1 MRSRRSFGAT
11 ILAVTL
17 SLLMAAALS
26 GCFGQG
32 GKKDEPSPEPTGA
45 GEPVQLVVASVLDG
59 YAELIAAP
67 FKDKYPDIEV
77 EYVRLNQLSS
87 ENLQDLEKWLDTI
100 QPDVLVTNA
109 DLFPIFYQTGKLES
123 LDDLIQT
130 SGYPLGDQFEPVVN
144 KLKQLGDGEHL
155 HGLTN
160 AFKSQVL
167 IYNKTLFDAAGLDY
181 PDGSWTWDDIM
192 DKAGKIV
199 EGNHGFGLIAGEDV
213 QPFGLAKLLARSK
226 GLTVRDPE
234 SGQHMVNGEA
244 WEELFAQVVDLYQKE
259 KVYPPVGES
268 GLPTAAYSNGLPDVF
283 VEGKAGMAIGGF
295 DFLLHQENSENKDT
309 DWGMAPLPANS
320 SELTIPRVFSL
331 TSYSAHKQ
339 EAWTFIEFATSPDLM
354 KWMAERGGYSA
365 LPVYQ
370 SILDEDERNRYA
382 AFYEADS
389 VWRNRDW
396 NQTLAGSLSMGSD
409 LVLGTFISTELS
421 NVIRGTIDLP
431 TAMERIGRI
440 RWNAESKQWEQ
451 Q

>member
-17 SLLMAAALS
+17 SLLMVVALS
-26 GCFGQG
+26 GCFGKG
-32 GKKDEPSPEPTGA
+32 GKQDEPSPEPTA
-45 GEPVQLVVASVLDG
+45 TGEPVQLVVAAVLDG
-59 YAELIAAP
+59 YAELIGAP
-67 FKDKYPDIEV
+67 FKNKYPDIEV
-77 EYVRLNQLSS
+77 EVVRLNQLTSD
-87 ENLQDLEKWLDTI
+87 NLQDLKIWLDAI
-100 QPDVLVTNA
+100 KPDIVVTNA
-109 DLFPIFYQTGKLES
+109 DLFPIFYQTGKLEP
-123 LDDLIQT
+123 LDDLIRT
-130 SGYPLGDQFEPVVN
+130 SGYPIGDQFEPVVN
-144 KLKQLGDGEHL
+144 KLKQMGDGEHL

-167 IYNKTLFDAAGLDY
+167 FYNKTLFDAAGLDY
-181 PDGSWTWDDIM
+181 PNGSWTWDDIL

-234 SGQHMVNGEA
+234 SGQHMVSGEA
-244 WEELFAQVVDLYQKE
+244 WEQLFAKVVDLYQK
-259 KVYPPVGES
+259 KMIYPPVGES
-268 GLPTAAYSNGLPDVF
+268 GLPTAAYSNGLPEAF

-295 DFLLHQENSENKDT
+295 DTLLYQGNIENMET

-339 EAWTFIEFATSPDLM
+339 EAWTYIEFATDPDLN
-354 KWMAERGGYSA
+354 KWIAERAGYNA

-370 SILDEDERNRYA
+370 SILNEDERNRYA

-389 VWRNRDW
+389 IWRNKDW
-396 NQTLAGSLSMGSD
+396 NQTLAGSQSLGSD
-409 LVLGTFISTELS
+409 MALGTFISTELS
-421 NVIRGTIDLP
+421 HVIRGKIDLP
-431 TAMERIGRI
+431 TAMERISRI
-440 RWNAESKQWEQ
+440 RWNNESKQWGQ
-451 Q
+451 